1 MEGNGKPIRITGKK
15 TAVSLDPVTGRIR
28 VSHKDAEWAW
38 ASDYEPGFFTAKGNR
53 LPFSDALE
61 QEHTRRETGLGQEI
75 VSRYSGFPG
84 EREIV
89 FETRIW
95 LEEASGALHLEFL
108 PIAGQQHVARVCWP
122 GPMAF
127 DEARADWQTIL
138 PLRQGLLIP
147 NNWPSPLGRLPFGG
161 RFGTA
166 DAYLPWFGQIRE
178 GNGYL
183 LVCDTPAN
191 AGYEVFQREGGP
203 TRVGVWLES
212 SLREMTARRFRLLL
226 FSGCTY
232 TDLCKAYRRMVREEG
247 RLVTLEE
254 KAVRLPSV
262 RTMAGCSFLHKSVK
276 THVDRESR
284 FFDPENPGK
293 NDHLTPFADHAA
305 HVRELTRAGAGPLY
319 VHVDGWAQAGYD
331 NCHPDACSVCEEAGG
346 PEGLLDLMAAVHE
359 GGGLLGLHDQ
369 YRDFYH
375 HAPSYD
381 PDLACQNPDGSL
393 PGHAMW
399 AGGPQNYL
407 CTTQAGYFLR
417 RNLSRIGEAGIHPD
431 CSYLDV
437 FTCNEGDECANPRHR
452 MTREESYR
460 LRCGCFSYLASQGIL
475 SSSEEVNDWA
485 AGVQIF
491 CHYAPYEFMMNPPGA
506 PQPGLPV
513 PLFNLVYHDCVIQ
526 PWMMEKTPEG
536 GDYMLYA
543 LLNAGA
549 PYLERD
555 PAYPN
560 IDGAFGGGEEMTLDE
575 RIRRCRTVSALQRE
589 TVFAEMLLH
598 EFVDGDPYRQRTL
611 FSNGWE
617 VRVNTRKDTWEIWH
631 DGICVDSSVS
641 DGTEKGGE

>member
-53 LPFSDALE
+53 LLFSDALE

-95 LEEASGALHLEFL
+95 MEEASGAL
-108 PIAGQQHVARVCWP
+108 
-122 GPMAF
+122 
-127 DEARADWQTIL
+127 
-138 PLRQGLLIP
+138 
-147 NNWPSPLGRLPFGG
+147 
-161 RFGTA
+161 
-166 DAYLPWFGQIRE
+166 
-178 GNGYL
+178 
-183 LVCDTPAN
+183 
-191 AGYEVFQREGGP
+191 
-203 TRVGVWLES
+203 
-212 SLREMTARRFRLLL
+212 
-226 FSGCTY
+226 
-232 TDLCKAYRRMVREEG
+232 
-247 RLVTLEE
+247 
-254 KAVRLPSV
+254 
-262 RTMAGCSFLHKSVK
+262 
-276 THVDRESR
+276 
-284 FFDPENPGK
+284 
-293 NDHLTPFADHAA
+293 
-305 HVRELTRAGAGPLY
+305 
-319 VHVDGWAQAGYD
+319 
-331 NCHPDACSVCEEAGG
+331 
-346 PEGLLDLMAAVHE
+346 
-359 GGGLLGLHDQ
+359 
-369 YRDFYH
+369 
-375 HAPSYD
+375 
-381 PDLACQNPDGSL
+381 
-393 PGHAMW
+393 
-399 AGGPQNYL
+399 
-407 CTTQAGYFLR
+407 
-417 RNLSRIGEAGIHPD
+417 
-431 CSYLDV
+431 
-437 FTCNEGDECANPRHR
+437 
-452 MTREESYR
+452 
-460 LRCGCFSYLASQGIL
+460 
-475 SSSEEVNDWA
+475 
-485 AGVQIF
+485 
-491 CHYAPYEFMMNPPGA
+491 
-506 PQPGLPV
+506 QPGLPV

-598 EFVDGDPYRQRTL
+598 EFVDGDPHRQRTV

-617 VRVNTRKDTWEIWH
+617 VRVNTREDTWEIWH

>member
-1 MEGNGKPIRITGKK
+1 
-15 TAVSLDPVTGRIR
+15 
-28 VSHKDAEWAW
+28 
-38 ASDYEPGFFTAKGNR
+38 
-53 LPFSDALE
+53 
-61 QEHTRRETGLGQEI
+61 
-75 VSRYSGFPG
+75 
-84 EREIV
+84 
-89 FETRIW
+89 
-95 LEEASGALHLEFL
+95 
-108 PIAGQQHVARVCWP
+108 
-122 GPMAF
+122 
-127 DEARADWQTIL
+127 
-138 PLRQGLLIP
+138 
-147 NNWPSPLGRLPFGG
+147 
-161 RFGTA
+161 
-166 DAYLPWFGQIRE
+166 
-178 GNGYL
+178 
-183 LVCDTPAN
+183 
-191 AGYEVFQREGGP
+191 
-203 TRVGVWLES
+203 
-212 SLREMTARRFRLLL
+212 
-226 FSGCTY
+226 
-232 TDLCKAYRRMVREEG
+232 
-247 RLVTLEE
+247 
-254 KAVRLPSV
+254 
-262 RTMAGCSFLHKSVK
+262 
-276 THVDRESR
+276 
-284 FFDPENPGK
+284 
-293 NDHLTPFADHAA
+293 
-305 HVRELTRAGAGPLY
+305 
-319 VHVDGWAQAGYD
+319 
-331 NCHPDACSVCEEAGG
+331 
-346 PEGLLDLMAAVHE
+346 MAAVHE

-491 CHYAPYEFMMNPPGA
+491 CHYAPYEFMINPPGA
-506 PQPGLPV
+506 QQPGLPV

-617 VRVNTRKDTWEIWH
+617 VRVNTREDTWEIWH
-631 DGICVDSSVS
+631 DGICVDGSVS
-641 DGTEKGGE
+641 NRTEKGGE